1 MKKLKNRFLSCLL
14 SAAMI
19 ISMIPS
25 ALASG
30 IDAQTLA
37 AGDSITIQ
45 EQSITTATTSVT
57 VKVTGYEALKGS
69 KLKLTTG
76 TVGTESDYDMKGRT
90 TLKVKDFTGTGDYQ
104 FDIDPSKL
112 KEGNNIQA
120 FLFFYDTDN
129 DKTTYKY
136 SSAVEI
142 TDGPVVPSA
151 AIRTSPVTNRV
162 TELEVTLKN
171 LPASGIFRIVQLD
184 AGETYDSA
192 KLNTYTSLYFALLT
206 NLTAGENHLTLSASP
221 AAGKQLMAVIRDS
234 SGAASKD
241 YVSQPVTVTAEKEPS
256 IVSVAG
262 SVDSLSTQVTV
273 NLTRVPSSGV
283 LKVIE
288 LDAGAEI
295 PDTVFNYDYEALY
308 TGYFYSAGLTAGENT
323 ITLTK
328 TPTAGKVLYAVAREY
343 SGSGS
348 IDHVS
353 EGVTVAAA
361 YTPFEIFIK
370 GALTDQST
378 QLSVFPRM
386 KRSSDTPSVLSGA
399 LLCRVGEDGAADTA
413 QPIASAADPAV
424 GQTITFTGLSDLT
437 AGEKLAVVLGTEGEG
452 LAADTISNCDY
463 TVRIPMSH
471 GVDSLNVAAAS
482 AVAFWQLGN
491 RGK

>member
-221 AAGKQLMAVIRDS
+221 AAGK
-234 SGAASKD
+234 
-241 YVSQPVTVTAEKEPS
+241 
-256 IVSVAG
+256 
-262 SVDSLSTQVTV
+262 
-273 NLTRVPSSGV
+273 
-283 LKVIE
+283 
-288 LDAGAEI
+288 
-295 PDTVFNYDYEALY
+295 
-308 TGYFYSAGLTAGENT
+308 
-323 ITLTK
+323 
-328 TPTAGKVLYAVAREY
+328 
-343 SGSGS
+343 
-348 IDHVS
+348 H
-353 EGVTVAAA
+353 
-361 YTPFEIFIK
+361 
-370 GALTDQST
+370 
-378 QLSVFPRM
+378 
-386 KRSSDTPSVLSGA
+386 
-399 LLCRVGEDGAADTA
+399 
-413 QPIASAADPAV
+413 
-424 GQTITFTGLSDLT
+424 
-437 AGEKLAVVLGTEGEG
+437 
-452 LAADTISNCDY
+452 
-463 TVRIPMSH
+463 
-471 GVDSLNVAAAS
+471 
-482 AVAFWQLGN
+482 
-491 RGK
+491 